1 MKIAIG
7 ISVSRPPIETSSI
20 SYSVHNSFVDEETMN
35 QSGRPSSNDSGFQLS
50 GSVLVAAARIIMAAT
65 LWLVRRPFLM
75 SRARWLGLLGVLIGV
90 DVALWIFAPAPAG
103 GAVALLGLVIGV
115 VLAHWWWLGRGS
127 DSIIFISLF
136 EGRSSLGR
144 DVAATHIGALKR
156 FLEEDANLEEIGPF
170 AIRVITIPLSG
181 RQAERLLRISGALAV
196 IRGSGDA
203 VGDSS
208 RWEWYACFRDSRP
221 DVMITK
227 YEFSI
232 LNNNAAR
239 RPLRQRLV
247 AVAPA
252 LAEAHDIEGG
262 LNLSSFV
269 ATDFAVGHFKAVAK
283 TICVLGS
290 EKVFERA
297 LEEQPEEPYRL
308 LLPDPSD
315 PDLSGSLQGRVAIM
329 EAETEIGQGRDHLE
343 VLERLQDLVRSGA
356 GDSGF
361 GIWLQAQ
368 WYAATVEHR
377 VEKAIARRAGEEI
390 LGLFPD
396 SVGVMSNAA
405 GLSIQM
411 EDLDRGEELLDRMEG
426 LDPAKAS
433 IPRLRANIAW
443 TRRDPAMAL
452 AYYKQSNPRQ
462 YWQMGD
468 CYAALGELDRALR
481 LYRKMLRRDASA
493 RHALDHARAIRRI
506 PRLLPA
512 MPGGWR
518 EWIWRLIH
526 NRPRVAGPLLR
537 VWRFAIPED
546 PWLRTWL
553 ARHALVVDQIEVAR
567 RWVILATRIE
577 YTNRLIAT
585 MDALVVGA
593 VREEGDLP
601 ANLEHLRRHIVWLEA
616 QGETM
621 TRLEGEAALFALA
634 SARYDLFVGEHGDEI
649 EAMFASLG
657 LETPGQLFRAS
668 EATKQD
674 LPRGRDNEPPES
686 PASR

>member
-1 MKIAIG
+1 
-7 ISVSRPPIETSSI
+7 
-20 SYSVHNSFVDEETMN
+20 MN
-35 QSGRPSSNDSGFQLS
+35 QSRRPSSDDSGFHLS
-50 GSVLVAAARIIMAAT
+50 GSVLVAAARIVMAAT

-75 SRARWLGLLGVLIGV
+75 SRARWLGLLSVMIGV
-90 DVALWIFAPAPAG
+90 DVALWIFAPAPAS
-103 GAVALLGLVIGV
+103 GAVALLVLVIAA

-127 DSIIFISLF
+127 DPIIFISLF

-156 FLEEDANLEEIGPF
+156 FLKEDANLEEIGPF
-170 AIRVITIPLSG
+170 AIRLITIPLSG

-196 IRGSGDA
+196 VRGSGDA

-315 PDLSGSLQGRVAIM
+315 PDLAGSLQGRVAIM
-329 EAETEIGQGRDHLE
+329 EAQTEIGQGRDHLE
-343 VLERLQDLVRSGA
+343 VLEGLQELVRSGA

-377 VEKAIARRAGEEI
+377 VEKAIARQAGEEI
-390 LGLFPD
+390 LSLFPD

-411 EDLDRGEELLDRMEG
+411 EDLARGEELLDRMEG
-426 LDPAKAS
+426 LDPAEAS

-443 TRRDPAMAL
+443 TRRDPATAL

-512 MPGGWR
+512 MPEGWR

-526 NRPRVAGPLLR
+526 NRPRVAGLLLR

-593 VREEGDLP
+593 IREEGDLA
-601 ANLEHLRRHIVWLEA
+601 ANLEHLGRHIFWLEA

-634 SARYDLFVGEHGDEI
+634 SVRYDLFVGEHGDQM

-657 LETPGQLFRAS
+657 FETPGQLFRAS
-668 EATKQD
+668 EDADQD
-674 LPRGRDNEPPES
+674 LPRGRDHEPPEF
-686 PASR
+686 PV

>member
-1 MKIAIG
+1 
-7 ISVSRPPIETSSI
+7 
-20 SYSVHNSFVDEETMN
+20 
-35 QSGRPSSNDSGFQLS
+35 
-50 GSVLVAAARIIMAAT
+50 MAAT

-90 DVALWIFAPAPAG
+90 DAALWIFAPAPAG
-103 GAVALLGLVIGV
+103 GAVAFLVLVIGA

-127 DSIIFISLF
+127 DPIIFISLF

-156 FLEEDANLEEIGPF
+156 FLKEDANLEEIGPF
-170 AIRVITIPLSG
+170 AIRLITIPLSG

-196 IRGSGDA
+196 VRGSGDA

-221 DVMITK
+221 DVMIAK

-297 LEEQPEEPYRL
+297 LEKQEPYRL

-315 PDLSGSLQGRVAIM
+315 PDLAGSLQGRAAIM
-329 EAETEIGQGRDHLE
+329 EAQTEIGQGRDHLE
-343 VLERLQDLVRSGA
+343 VLERLQDLARSGA

-377 VEKAIARRAGEEI
+377 VEKTVARQAGEEI
-390 LGLFPD
+390 FGLFPD
-396 SVGVMSNAA
+396 SVGVMSNTA

-411 EDLDRGEELLDRMEG
+411 GDLDRGEELLDRMEG
-426 LDPAKAS
+426 LDPAETS

-443 TRRDPAMAL
+443 TRRDPATAL
-452 AYYKQSNPRQ
+452 AHYKRSNPRQ

-468 CYAALGELDRALR
+468 CYAALGEPKRALR

-493 RHALDHARAIRRI
+493 RHALVNARAIRRI

-518 EWIWRLIH
+518 EWIWGLIH
-526 NRPRVAGPLLR
+526 SRPRLAGPLLR

-553 ARHALVVDQIEVAR
+553 ARHALVVNQIEVAR

-585 MDALVVGA
+585 MDALVVG
-593 VREEGDLP
+593 VIREEEDLA
-601 ANLEHLRRHIVWLEA
+601 ANFDHLAKHIYWLET

-621 TRLEGEAALFALA
+621 THLDGEAALFALA
-634 SARYDLFVGEHGDEI
+634 AVRYDLFVGEHGDEI
-649 EAMFASLG
+649 EGMFAALG
-657 LETPGQLFRAS
+657 FDTPGLLFRDA
-668 EATKQD
+668 EDIDQELQADPGGHDCEPPD
-674 LPRGRDNEPPES
+674 LPNRQ
-686 PASR
+686 

>member
-1 MKIAIG
+1 
-7 ISVSRPPIETSSI
+7 V
-20 SYSVHNSFVDEETMN
+20 N
-35 QSGRPSSNDSGFQLS
+35 QSERPSSNDAEFHLS
-50 GSVLVAAARIIMAAT
+50 GSVLVATARIVMAAT

-75 SRARWLGLLGVLIGV
+75 SRARWLGLLGVLIGL
-90 DVALWIFAPAPAG
+90 DVAMWILAPALAG
-103 GAVALLGLVIGV
+103 GGVALLVLVIGA

-127 DSIIFISLF
+127 DPIIFISLF

-156 FLEEDANLEEIGPF
+156 FLEEDANLEGIGPF

-196 IRGSGDA
+196 VRGSGDA
-203 VGDSS
+203 VGDST

-232 LNNNAAR
+232 LNNNAA

-315 PDLSGSLQGRVAIM
+315 PDLAGSLQGRVAIM
-329 EAETEIGQGRDHLE
+329 EAQTEIGQGRDHLE
-343 VLERLQDLVRSGA
+343 VLEGLQELVRSGA

-377 VEKAIARRAGEEI
+377 VEKAIARQAGEEI
-390 LGLFPD
+390 LSLFPD

-411 EDLDRGEELLDRMEG
+411 EDLARGEELLDRMEG
-426 LDPAKAS
+426 LDPAEAS

-443 TRRDPAMAL
+443 TRRDPGTAL

-518 EWIWRLIH
+518 EWIWGLIH
-526 NRPRVAGPLLR
+526 SRPRLAGPLLR

-593 VREEGDLP
+593 IREEGDLP
-601 ANLEHLRRHIVWLEA
+601 ANFEHLAKHIYWLEA

-621 TRLEGEAALFALA
+621 IRLEGEAALFALA
-634 SARYDLFVGEHGDEI
+634 SVRYDLFVGEHGDEI
-649 EAMFASLG
+649 EGMFAALG
-657 LETPGQLFRAS
+657 FETPGQLFRDA
-668 EATKQD
+668 EHTDPELPTD
-674 LPRGRDNEPPES
+674 LGGHECEPSDS
-686 PASR
+686 PDRR